1 MSASRKSCCP
11 WVHGSAGVT
20 EAMADVQATL
30 RELGIASHWI
40 EARQLVAHTEPQ
52 TLVVAH
58 TGLGGR
64 EFLLTPPAAAAW
76 MAMQQ
81 QASTDQITLALVS
94 AFRSV
99 ARQREIV
106 LDKLGQGLS
115 IDTVLQS
122 VAPPGFS
129 EHHTGRA
136 IDIGTSE
143 DCALEE
149 VFEDTPAYQWLTLHA
164 ADFGFHMSYPRGN
177 PCGFVFEP
185 WHWCYHES
193 RV

>member
-1 MSASRKSCCP
+1 MSAWKKNCCP
-11 WVHGSAGVT
+11 WAQGSADVPET
-20 EAMADVQATL
+20 MADVQATL
-30 RELGIASHWI
+30 QELGIASHWI
-40 EARQLVAHTEPQ
+40 EARRLVAHCEPPS
-52 TLVVAH
+52 LVVAH
-58 TGLGGR
+58 TGLAGR
-64 EFLLTPPAAAAW
+64 EFLLTPQAAAAW
-76 MAMQQ
+76 WAMQQ
-81 QASTDQITLALVS
+81 QARADQVTLALVS

-149 VFEDTPAYQWLTLHA
+149 VFETTPAYQWLTQHA
-164 ADFGFHMSYPRGN
+164 ADFGFHMSYPRDN

-185 WHWCYHES
+185 WHWCYQEG

>member
-1 MSASRKSCCP
+1 VPETM
-11 WVHGSAGVT
+11 T
-20 EAMADVQATL
+20 DVQATL
-30 RELGIASHWI
+30 QELGIASHWI
-40 EARQLVAHTEPQ
+40 EARKLVAHCEPPS
-52 TLVVAH
+52 LVVAH
-58 TGLGGR
+58 TGLAGR
-64 EFLLTPPAAAAW
+64 EFLLTPQAAAAW
-76 MAMQQ
+76 RAMQQ
-81 QASTDQITLALVS
+81 QARADQITLALVS

-149 VFEDTPAYQWLTLHA
+149 VFETTPAYQWLTQYA
-164 ADFGFHMSYPRGN
+164 ADFGFHMSYPRDN

-185 WHWCYHES
+185 WHWCYQEG

>member
-1 MSASRKSCCP
+1 
-11 WVHGSAGVT
+11 
-20 EAMADVQATL
+20 MAEVEATL
-30 RELGIASHWI
+30 QELGIAPHWI
-40 EARQLVAHTEPQ
+40 ERRKLVLHAEPPS
-52 TLVVAH
+52 LVVAC
-58 TGLGGR
+58 TGLAGR
-64 EFLLTPPAAAAW
+64 AFLLTPQAAAAW
-76 MAMQQ
+76 LSMQH
-81 QASTDQITLALVS
+81 QARADEVALALVS

-106 LDKLGQGLS
+106 LEKLGQGLS
-115 IDTVLQS
+115 IDTVLES

-149 VFEDTPAYQWLTLHA
+149 VFETTPAYQWLTRHA
-164 ADFGFHMSYPRGN
+164 ADFGFRMSYPRDN
-177 PCGFVFEP
+177 ASGFVFEP